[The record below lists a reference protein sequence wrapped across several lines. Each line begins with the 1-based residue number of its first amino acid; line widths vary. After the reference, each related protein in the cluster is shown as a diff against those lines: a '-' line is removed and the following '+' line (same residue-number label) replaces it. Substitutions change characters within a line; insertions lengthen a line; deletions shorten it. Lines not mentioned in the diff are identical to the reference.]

1 MSTSAREYESRINL
15 FSKVNRTAIAI
26 HNANPSATYMTPIDL
41 NNEEVLSFLKDMK
54 DAGVKYMLVGG
65 FAMAF
70 HGHIR
75 ATIDLDLWIKDEKE
89 NLEKFKSVLN
99 GNGVVGLDKTRSLE
113 LVAGFTQFHL
123 GDSGFVVDPMS
134 RLKRFSAHDFDAC
147 YSRAQDGHYKEID
160 FKVISQKDLLQ
171 EKEATN
177 RPKDQG
183 DIEFLKGKKR
193 DRI

>member
-1 MSTSAREYESRINL
+1 MSTSSKEYESRINL
-15 FSKVNRTAIAI
+15 FSKVNRTAIAF
-26 HNANPSATYMTPIDL
+26 HNANPSLTDMTPIDL
-41 NNEEVLSFLKDMK
+41 NDDEVISFLKDMQHEGI
-54 DAGVKYMLVGG
+54 AYMLIGG

-89 NLEKFKSVLN
+89 NLEKFKGVLKRS
-99 GNGVVGLDKTRSLE
+99 GVVGLDKIRSLE
-113 LVAGFTQFHL
+113 LIAGFTQFQL

-134 RLKRFSAHDFDAC
+134 RLKKFSTYDFDAC
-147 YSRAQDGHYKEID
+147 YSRAQDGQYKGVS
-160 FKVISQKDLLQ
+160 FKVISPRDLLQ

-183 DIEFLKGKKR
+183 DIEFLKGK
-193 DRI
+193 I